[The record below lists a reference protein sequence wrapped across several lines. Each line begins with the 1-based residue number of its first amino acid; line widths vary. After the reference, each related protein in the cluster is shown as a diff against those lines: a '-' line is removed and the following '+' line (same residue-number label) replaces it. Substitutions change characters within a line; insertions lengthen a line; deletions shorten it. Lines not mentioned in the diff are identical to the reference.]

1 MKIEET
7 IEEWLQNVLANKPR
21 FSKSSGSKFVQIK
34 NNNINQEKLNSAGK
48 KL

>member
-1 MKIEET
+1 VKIEET